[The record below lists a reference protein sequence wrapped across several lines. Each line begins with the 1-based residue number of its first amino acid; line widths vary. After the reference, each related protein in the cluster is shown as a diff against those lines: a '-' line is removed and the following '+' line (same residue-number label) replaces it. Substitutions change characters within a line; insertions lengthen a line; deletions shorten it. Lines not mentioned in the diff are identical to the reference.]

1 MVFIYIYGKLK
12 YTLMSFLLKLVLY
25 VMYLYIFVMPHL
37 LPFSTF
43 KHYNHVFDVLLSTHQ
58 NICTLKNNNI
68 LLKYLNNN
76 IM

>member
-1 MVFIYIYGKLK
+1 MVFFYIYSELK

-43 KHYNHVFDVLLSTHQ
+43 KHYNHVFDALLSTHQ
-58 NICTLKNNNI
+58 NICTLKNNNR
-68 LLKYLNNN
+68 LLQYLNHN